1 MRTLFV
7 LKVRNYESMGD
18 TPGRMLDLLSLLQTR
33 RSWGGAELAAR
44 LHVTERTVRRDVE
57 RLRHLGYPVEAVP
70 GRFGGYQLSRGG
82 RLPPLLFNDDE
93 AAAIVIGLRSAIDGS
108 VTGLEE
114 SAVSALAKLDQ
125 ILPAHVAG
133 RVRALHESTASMLW
147 HGPQEQVDA
156 GHLILLAHACSS
168 QERARFDYVDKGGAA
183 TSRFIEPLRLVRS
196 GWRWYLVAW
205 DVDRADWRTF
215 RLDRI
220 TNPESVGTRFEA
232 RSHPDPVEI
241 MTDGAAIGGYPFRA
255 RIRLPLSVEEA
266 TRVVPRTFAV
276 LEDEGGSTVIELG
289 STNVER
295 MVGYLAGLNPPCEVL
310 DPPELRLAL
319 RSHATA
325 VAAANG

>member
-1 MRTLFV
+1 MRTLSV
-7 LKVRNYESMGD
+7 LIVRNYVSMGD
-18 TPGRMLDLLSLLQTR
+18 TPGRMLELLSLLQTR
-33 RSWGGAELAAR
+33 RSWGGEELATR
-44 LHVTERTVRRDVE
+44 LDVTERTVRRDVG
-57 RLRHLGYPVEAVP
+57 RLRELGYLVEAVP

-108 VTGLEE
+108 VTGLED

-125 ILPAHVAG
+125 ILPAHVSS
-133 RVRALHESTASMLW
+133 RVRALRESTTSLLW
-147 HGPQEQVDA
+147 NGPQEQVDA
-156 GHLILLAHACSS
+156 GHLILLAHASS
-168 QERARFDYVDKGGAA
+168 AQERARFDYVDRGGTA
-183 TSRFIEPLRLVRS
+183 TSRLIEPLRLVRS

-220 TNPESVGTRFEA
+220 TNPESVGTRFET
-232 RSHPDPVEI
+232 RRHPDPVEI
-241 MTDGAAIGGYPFRA
+241 MTDGAAIGGHPFRA
-255 RIRLPLSVEEA
+255 RIRLPLSVEQA

-295 MVGYLAGLNPPCEVL
+295 MVSYLAGLNPPCEVL
-310 DPPELRLAL
+310 DPPELRDAL
-319 RSHATA
+319 RAHA
-325 VAAANG
+325 VAVSVANN

>member
-1 MRTLFV
+1 
-7 LKVRNYESMGD
+7 MGD
-18 TPGRMLDLLSLLQTR
+18 TPGRMLELLSLLQTR
-33 RSWGGAELAAR
+33 PSWGGVELAAR
-44 LHVTERTVRRDVE
+44 LEVTERTVRRDVE

-70 GRFGGYQLSRGG
+70 GRFGGYRLSRGG
-82 RLPPLLFNDDE
+82 RLPPLLFNDEE

-108 VTGLEE
+108 ITGLEE
-114 SAVSALAKLDQ
+114 SAVSALTKLDQ

-147 HGPQEQVDA
+147 NGPQEQVDA
-156 GHLILLAHACSS
+156 GHLILLAHACSAE
-168 QERARFDYVDKGGAA
+168 ERARFDYVDRGGAP
-183 TSRFIEPLRLVRS
+183 TSRLVEPLRLVRS

-205 DVDRADWRTF
+205 DVDRTDWRTF

-220 TNPESVGTRFEA
+220 TKPESVGTRFEP

-266 TRVVPRTFAV
+266 TRIIPRTFAV

-310 DPPELRLAL
+310 DPPELRHAL
-319 RSHATA
+319 RAHAIA
-325 VAAANG
+325 VADANT

>member
-1 MRTLFV
+1 
-7 LKVRNYESMGD
+7 MGD
-18 TPGRMLDLLSLLQTR
+18 TPGRMLELLSLLQTR
-33 RSWGGAELAAR
+33 RSWGGEELASR
-44 LHVTERTVRRDVE
+44 LDVTERTVRRDVE

-70 GRFGGYQLSRGG
+70 GRSGGYQLSRGG

-108 VTGLEE
+108 VTGLED
-114 SAVSALAKLDQ
+114 SAISALAKLDQ

-133 RVRALHESTASMLW
+133 RVRALHESTASTLW

-156 GHLILLAHACSS
+156 GHLILLAHATSA
-168 QERARFDYVDKGGAA
+168 QERARFDYVDKSGKA
-183 TSRFIEPLRLVRS
+183 TSRLTEPLRLIRS

-215 RLDRI
+215 RLDRM

-241 MTDGAAIGGYPFRA
+241 MTDGVAIGGHPFRA

-310 DPPELRLAL
+310 DPPELRDAL
-319 RSHATA
+319 RAHTVA
-325 VAAANG
+325 VAAAND

>member
-1 MRTLFV
+1 M
-7 LKVRNYESMGD
+7 
-18 TPGRMLDLLSLLQTR
+18 
-33 RSWGGAELAAR
+33 
-44 LHVTERTVRRDVE
+44 E

-156 GHLILLAHACSS
+156 AHLILLAHASS
-168 QERARFDYVDKGGAA
+168 TQEHARFDYVDKGGTA
-183 TSRFIEPLRLVRS
+183 TSRLIEPLRLVRS

-232 RSHPDPVEI
+232 RRHPDPVEV
-241 MTDGAAIGGYPFRA
+241 MTDGLTIGGHPFRLVSA
-255 RIRLPLSVEEA
+255 FPLSVEEA

-289 STNVER
+289 SSNVER

-310 DPPELRLAL
+310 DPPELRHAL
-319 RSHATA
+319 RAHALA
-325 VAAANG
+325 VAAANN

>member
-1 MRTLFV
+1 
-7 LKVRNYESMGD
+7 MGD
-18 TPGRMLDLLSLLQTR
+18 TPGRMLGLLSLLQTR
-33 RSWGGAELAAR
+33 RSWSGMELATR
-44 LHVTERTVRRDVE
+44 LEVTERTIRRDVE
-57 RLRHLGYPVEAVP
+57 RLRDLGYPVEAVP

-108 VTGLEE
+108 VSGLEE
-114 SAVSALAKLDQ
+114 SAVTALAKLDQ

-156 GHLILLAHACSS
+156 SHLILLAHACSAR
-168 QERARFDYVDKGGAA
+168 EHARFDYVDKGGAA
-183 TSRFIEPLRLVRS
+183 TSRLIEPLRLVRS

-205 DVDRADWRTF
+205 DVDRSDWRTF
-215 RLDRI
+215 RLDRMK
-220 TNPESVGTRFEA
+220 NPESVGTRFEA

-255 RIRLPLSVEEA
+255 RIRLPLSVEKA
-266 TRVVPRTFAV
+266 TKVVPRTFAV

-310 DPPELRLAL
+310 DPPELRQAL
-319 RSHATA
+319 RAHAIA
-325 VAAANG
+325 VAAAND

>member
-1 MRTLFV
+1 
-7 LKVRNYESMGD
+7 MGD
-18 TPGRMLDLLSLLQTR
+18 TPGRMLELLSLLQTR
-33 RSWGGAELAAR
+33 RSWGGMELATR
-44 LHVTERTVRRDVE
+44 LNVTERTIRRDVE
-57 RLRHLGYPVEAVP
+57 RLRQLGYPVEAVP
-70 GRFGGYQLSRGG
+70 GRLGGYQLSRGG

-133 RVRALHESTASMLW
+133 RVRALHENTASMLW
-147 HGPQEQVDA
+147 HGPQEQVDG
-156 GHLILLAHACSS
+156 GHLILLAHACSA
-168 QERARFDYVDKGGAA
+168 QERARFDYVDKSGAP
-183 TSRFIEPLRLVRS
+183 TSRLIEPLRLVRS

-205 DVDRADWRTF
+205 DVDRSDWRTF

-220 TNPESVGTRFEA
+220 TNPESIGTRFEA
-232 RSHPDPVEI
+232 RNHPDPVEI

-310 DPPELRLAL
+310 DPPELRFAL
-319 RSHATA
+319 RAHTIA
-325 VAAANG
+325 VAAANK

>member
-1 MRTLFV
+1 
-7 LKVRNYESMGD
+7 MGD
-18 TPGRMLDLLSLLQTR
+18 TPGRMLELLSLLQAR
-33 RSWGGAELAAR
+33 RSWGGEELAAR
-44 LHVTERTVRRDVE
+44 LDVTERTVRRDVE
-57 RLRHLGYPVEAVP
+57 RLRQLGYPVEAVP

-108 VTGLEE
+108 VTGLED

-133 RVRALHESTASMLW
+133 RVRALHESTGAMLW

-156 GHLILLAHACSS
+156 GHLILLAQASS
-168 QERARFDYVDKGGAA
+168 AQEHARFDYVDKEGTA
-183 TSRFIEPLRLVRS
+183 TSRLIEPLRLVRS

-220 TNPESVGTRFEA
+220 TNPETVGTRFQE

-241 MTDGAAIGGYPFRA
+241 MTDGVAMGGYPFRA
-255 RIRLPLSVEEA
+255 RIRLPLSAHEA

-276 LEDEGGSTVIELG
+276 LEDEGGSTVIEVG

-310 DPPELRLAL
+310 DPPELRHAL
-319 RSHATA
+319 RAHALA
-325 VAAANG
+325 VAAAND